1 MIPILYAGNET
12 NFLNNGLGRLSD
24 AIKCTVEEERN
35 GTYEL
40 EMTYPITGIHF
51 EDIQESN
58 IILARSE
65 DGGVNQAFIIYK
77 ISKPLNGI
85 VTINAQHISYL
96 LNGFVV
102 MPFTASSLADAM
114 SKINTNAV
122 LTTGFTFSTDVS
134 ITKPF
139 TLDAPRSI
147 RSLLGGEEGSLLDTY
162 GGHDYYFNNFNVSLL
177 ADRGND
183 NGVTI
188 RYGKNL
194 TDLKAVSDMTNV
206 YTGIVPFW
214 ADSEGGNPVYVD
226 GYVVYSEHASTYP
239 YKYIKPVDFSSDFE
253 TAPSKAQL
261 LARAQSYLE
270 NNDGW
275 KIKSNIEVSFVSLAQ
290 TEEYKEIAPLERVKL
305 CDTVTVEYTKLGVSF
320 KTKVIRT
327 VFNVLL
333 ERYDSIELGDTTY
346 TLAQAILQANDTPTL
361 QETTS
366 AIQSAVQNA
375 TKLIRGGLGGH
386 VVMMADGN
394 GLPQEILIMDT
405 DNITTA
411 QKVWR
416 WNLGGLGYSNTGYE
430 GNYGTAIT
438 MDGQIVAN
446 FITVGTLNAAVI
458 KTGTIQDDKGLNS
471 WNLDTGAFS
480 LQSGATVGGKTV
492 STIASEASSTAVTNF
507 INNTYSHDLQNI
519 EGQIDGKAETWYQ
532 SSDPATNWST
542 AEDKQKHKGDL
553 WYNTT
558 NDTTWYYA
566 YDSGT
571 QTYSWE
577 QQNIPT
583 AEFDEIDGK
592 AQIFITQPTP
602 PYNVGDLWCKGA
614 NDGIYNCVTAKAANE
629 HFNVNDWEEKN
640 NYVDT
645 AAVNTAISTY
655 DTSLNQKKVFDKLTL
670 NGTKQGIFLDEQT
683 GDLYV
688 NGAWIQANTISANAL
703 TAQAKQD
710 LQEKHNYLVNDV
722 FADINNWHTD
732 GNNSTFSYET
742 IDGVKYFVIDAT
754 NVTEANKWNDVVYT
768 ALKLSGNISLKVHFV
783 YYIDRAITISAQRR
797 FPVVDYYRR
806 SDGENRITWYNIPA
820 QSVPANREFT
830 WDITLTPSDVD
841 ADANANFGF
850 YPFAGC
856 KMYFKEITVTSSID
870 SYATSG
876 MNFNADGL
884 ELLASKVDADNTHNY
899 LPFDMLTNT
908 ARWVTVSWGVWHG
921 GFAFGLSDIT
931 SGGKTYTAANF
942 DGTTLA
948 GDGQVFKELVSDVVG
963 LTTVNYSFNIQVTA
977 DATLSE
983 DFAILKL
990 RNKNRE
996 YGSSTTNTIV
1006 SIPSGTQLTANTE
1019 YTYSGTYTPSL
1030 EIDPN
1035 NDIASFLFQ
1044 FLKGSYLRVYNIQIT
1059 STSKVYKN
1067 ATLKY
1072 TADGLDSVVQAGS
1085 IISQINQSAETVSIK
1100 ASKIDLQ
1107 GDLSLHGDFTS
1118 YDPNYDPDDPTT
1130 YTYAF
1135 MDSGSISFFN
1145 ENANV
1150 FTVSCTELL
1159 NDAGAGIFFGDAED
1173 PQTLTRYTVVSQ
1185 NGIRTPKLYVR
1196 ETGDHEADWQHGS
1209 TVGFACEGY
1218 SIFYN
1223 QCDISDHTDTP
1234 ENQVWF
1240 VCRPPASFYRRVYF
1254 YGEVINSGGG
1264 VQFISD
1270 MRKKRSIKDLA
1281 IDKAK
1286 SFIMGLKPKKFK
1298 FTKDLSHSDRYH
1310 HGFIAQEVKEV
1321 MPEDWGV
1328 YCENVEDD
1336 FIGLRYDELI
1346 ADMVAVIQDQ
1356 EKRIEALER
1365 AIHDKSNN

>member
-177 ADRGND
+177 ADRGHD

-261 LARAQSYLE
+261 LARAQSYLA

-290 TEEYKEIAPLERVKL
+290 TEEYKNVAPLERVKL

-327 VFNVLL
+327 VYNVLL

-438 MDGQIVAN
+438 MDGQIVAS
-446 FITVGTLNAAVI
+446 FITTGTLNAAVI
-458 KTGTIQDDKGLNS
+458 KAGTISDVDGKNS
-471 WNLDTGAFS
+471 WNLETGAFS
-480 LQSGATVGGKTV
+480 LQAGATVGGQTV
-492 STIASEASSTAVTNF
+492 GTIAANAASGAVSA
-507 INNTYSHDLQNI
+507 Y
-519 EGQIDGKAETWYQ
+519 
-532 SSDPATNWST
+532 
-542 AEDKQKHKGDL
+542 
-553 WYNTT
+553 
-558 NDTTWYYA
+558 DTT
-566 YDSGT
+566 
-571 QTYSWE
+571 
-577 QQNIPT
+577 
-583 AEFDEIDGK
+583 
-592 AQIFITQPTP
+592 
-602 PYNVGDLWCKGA
+602 
-614 NDGIYNCVTAKAANE
+614 
-629 HFNVNDWEEKN
+629 
-640 NYVDT
+640 
-645 AAVNTAISTY
+645 
-655 DTSLNQKKVFDKLTL
+655 LNQKKVFDKLTQ

-806 SDGENRITWYNIPA
+806 SDGGNRITWYNIPA
-820 QSVPANREFT
+820 QSVPANTEFT

-942 DGTTLA
+942 DGTTLT

-963 LTTVNYSFNIQVTA
+963 VTTVNYSFNIQVTA

-983 DFAILKL
+983 DFDILKL

-1185 NGIRTPKLYVR
+1185 NGIRTPKMYVR

>member
-58 IILARSE
+58 IILALTE

-147 RSLLGGEEGSLLDTY
+147 RSLLGGEQGSLLDTY

-177 ADRGND
+177 ADRGQD

-214 ADSEGGNPVYVD
+214 ADSEDGNPVYVD

-261 LARAQSYLE
+261 LARAQSYLA

-290 TEEYKEIAPLERVKL
+290 TEEYKNVAPLERVKL

-327 VFNVLL
+327 VYNVLL

-405 DNITTA
+405 DDITTA

-438 MDGQIVAN
+438 MDGQIVAS
-446 FITVGTLNAAVI
+446 FITTGTLNAAVI
-458 KTGTIQDDKGLNS
+458 KAGTISDVDGLNS
-471 WNLDTGAFS
+471 WNLETGAFS
-480 LQSGATVGGKTV
+480 LQAGATVGGQTV
-492 STIASEASSTAVTNF
+492 GTIAANAASGAVSA
-507 INNTYSHDLQNI
+507 Y
-519 EGQIDGKAETWYQ
+519 
-532 SSDPATNWST
+532 
-542 AEDKQKHKGDL
+542 
-553 WYNTT
+553 
-558 NDTTWYYA
+558 DTT
-566 YDSGT
+566 
-571 QTYSWE
+571 
-577 QQNIPT
+577 
-583 AEFDEIDGK
+583 
-592 AQIFITQPTP
+592 
-602 PYNVGDLWCKGA
+602 
-614 NDGIYNCVTAKAANE
+614 
-629 HFNVNDWEEKN
+629 
-640 NYVDT
+640 
-645 AAVNTAISTY
+645 
-655 DTSLNQKKVFDKLTL
+655 LNQKKVFDKLTQ

-710 LQEKHNYLVNDV
+710 LQEKHNYLANDV
-722 FADINNWHTD
+722 FANINYWHTD

-754 NVTEANKWNDVVYT
+754 NVTEANKWSDVVYT
-768 ALKLSGNISLKVHFV
+768 ALKLSGNITLKVHFV

-806 SDGENRITWYNIPA
+806 SDGVNRITWYNIPA
-820 QSVPANREFT
+820 QSVPANTEFT

-850 YPFAGC
+850 YPFEGC
-856 KMYFKEITVTSSID
+856 KMYFKEITVTSSVD

-908 ARWVTVSWGVWHG
+908 ARWVTVSWGIWHG
-921 GFAFGLSDIT
+921 GFGFGLSDIT

-942 DGTTLA
+942 DGTTIT

-990 RNKNRE
+990 RTKNRE

-1365 AIHDKSNN
+1365 AIHDKSNNQS